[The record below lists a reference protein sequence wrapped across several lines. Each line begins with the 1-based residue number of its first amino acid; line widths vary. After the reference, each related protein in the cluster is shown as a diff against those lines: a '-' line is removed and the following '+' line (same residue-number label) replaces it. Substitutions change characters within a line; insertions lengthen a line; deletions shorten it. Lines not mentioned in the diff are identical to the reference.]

1 MSRLPRS
8 ILIVTIIMA
17 VAGVTCPAW
26 AADIAERDVLLNV
39 EMEGWGAVR
48 GMQPV
53 AYEQANRGIAMS
65 MSADALAVGALNL
78 QPGDYTLVLWQ
89 MAPNGSA
96 DGFFVEIGNA
106 RTRLLGT
113 IGRWGTLTHPF
124 EVKAAGPITIAIIG
138 QEPTMTIDRIAV
150 VRGSYD
156 ADEIAFSDIPGETT
170 GESLGL
176 DQITRLS
183 MPCTLAEI
191 PEAPAAP
198 GEQTLYHEDFEAQA
212 EGVSGEHQWVEGPF
226 GQAVVL
232 DMPDGRLD
240 IDAAD
245 LAIGEVGTVE
255 WWVKPR
261 EAARVWWDQGWHFFL
276 HAEPAQPG
284 GTQLDLFGLLSQL
297 QLHMTRDGK
306 PYTLAEGDDEMLT
319 FSTSGLDITQWHHVL
334 VSWDLRG
341 DRQYLWAMVDGV
353 GMQSFFPRT
362 FDPGGFS
369 RVEIGNTPSDWD
381 VPYLPMD
388 GAVDAIR
395 ISNVS
400 VAERLED

>member
-8 ILIVTIIMA
+8 ILIVALTMA
-17 VAGVTCPAW
+17 VAGVASPAL
-26 AADIAERDVLLNV
+26 AAEIAEGDVLLNV
-39 EMEGWGAVR
+39 EMEGWGAVK
-48 GMQPV
+48 GMQPA
-53 AYEQANRGIAMS
+53 AYEEANRGIAMS

-96 DGFFVEIGNA
+96 DGFFVEIDNA

-124 EVKAAGPITIAIIG
+124 EVDAAGPITIAIIG
-138 QEPTMTIDRIAV
+138 QEPTMTIDRLAV

-212 EGVSGEHQWVEGPF
+212 EGVSGGAVRAVGGAGHAGWSLRHRRGRPGDRRGGHGRVV
-226 GQAVVL
+226 GQASGGGPRLVGPGL
-232 DMPDGRLD
+232 ALLPACRARAAGRH
-240 IDAAD
+240 AA
-245 LAIGEVGTVE
+245 
-255 WWVKPR
+255 
-261 EAARVWWDQGWHFFL
+261 
-276 HAEPAQPG
+276 
-284 GTQLDLFGLLSQL
+284 
-297 QLHMTRDGK
+297 
-306 PYTLAEGDDEMLT
+306 
-319 FSTSGLDITQWHHVL
+319 
-334 VSWDLRG
+334 
-341 DRQYLWAMVDGV
+341 
-353 GMQSFFPRT
+353 
-362 FDPGGFS
+362 
-369 RVEIGNTPSDWD
+369 
-381 VPYLPMD
+381 
-388 GAVDAIR
+388 
-395 ISNVS
+395 
-400 VAERLED
+400 

>member
-1 MSRLPRS
+1 MSRLPHS
-8 ILIVTIIMA
+8 IVIVALTMA

-26 AADIAERDVLLNV
+26 AGEIAEDNVLLNV
-39 EMEGWGAVR
+39 EMEGWGAVN

-53 AYEQANRGIAMS
+53 AYEEASRGIAMS
-65 MSADALAVGALNL
+65 MSADALAVGALDL
-78 QPGDYTLVLWQ
+78 QPGDYTLLLSQ

-96 DGFFVEIGNA
+96 DGFFVEINGE

-113 IGRWGTLTHPF
+113 IGRWGTLAHRF
-124 EVKAAGPITIAIIG
+124 SVAKAGPVTIAIIG

-150 VRGSYD
+150 VRGTYNANAIS
-156 ADEIAFSDIPGETT
+156 FSDIPGETT

-176 DQITRLS
+176 DQITRLT
-183 MPCTLAEI
+183 MPCKLAEI
-191 PEAPAAP
+191 PAAP
-198 GEQTLYHEDFEAQA
+198 GEQTIYHEDFEAQA
-212 EGVSGEHQWVEGPF
+212 EGVSGEHQWTEGPF

-232 DMPDGRLD
+232 DMPDGRFD
-240 IDAAD
+240 IDAAE
-245 LAIGEVGTVE
+245 LAIGEAGTIE

-284 GTQLDLFGLLSQL
+284 GSQLDLFGLRGQL
-297 QLHMTRDGK
+297 ELHLTRDGQ
-306 PYTLAEGDDEMLT
+306 PYTLAEGDHETMT
-319 FSTSGLDITQWHHVL
+319 FSTTGLDITQWHHVL

-353 GMQSFFPRT
+353 GMQSFFPHT
-362 FDPGGFS
+362 FDGGGFS
-369 RVEIGNTPSDWD
+369 RIEIGNSPSDWD